1 MTKISACAQFPFV
14 PAAHLALML
23 IWPSSRPFIKR
34 SYEFSHKVFLV
45 HFVFIYPNS
54 FLIILQKSTRSRLKN
69 KAIEKCRPLL
79 LHPSRIVRRNTNL
92 ATPSSSHSIME
103 EVEQNAVFKKHVGD
117 YELGEVLGQGTFATV
132 RRARHVK
139 SGLEYAVKIID
150 KQQM

>member
-1 MTKISACAQFPFV
+1 M
-14 PAAHLALML
+14 
-23 IWPSSRPFIKR
+23 SSPTLYS
-34 SYEFSHKVFLV
+34 SYT
-45 HFVFIYPNS
+45 FVFIYPNS
-54 FLIILQKSTRSRLKN
+54 FLIINTTKVQLDLALKN
-69 KAIEKCRPLL
+69 KAIEKCGPLL

>member
-1 MTKISACAQFPFV
+1 MYSFYSDDRMAVSPFV
-14 PAAHLALML
+14 TKCIYLPKQFFNGLC
-23 IWPSSRPFIKR
+23 
-34 SYEFSHKVFLV
+34 KVFLLEE
-45 HFVFIYPNS
+45 HQALP
-54 FLIILQKSTRSRLKN
+54 T
-69 KAIEKCRPLL
+69 
-79 LHPSRIVRRNTNL
+79 
-92 ATPSSSHSIME
+92 IME